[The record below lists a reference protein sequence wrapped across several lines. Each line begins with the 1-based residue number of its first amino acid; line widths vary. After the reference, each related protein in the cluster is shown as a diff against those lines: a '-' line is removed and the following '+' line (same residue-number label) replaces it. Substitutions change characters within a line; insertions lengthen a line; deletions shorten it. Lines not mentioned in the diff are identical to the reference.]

1 MITSNTREYLLN
13 KEEGALLL
21 SAPFGYKVCYCLL
34 QSSVQ
39 WTGPAGECVWP
50 TTKPLHRHCL
60 LVTLQLVCFN
70 SPKAMP
76 FAGTVPWS
84 TLPQQARL
92 WDLCIVVSM
101 GFVMLWCFPH
111 LGSALPS
118 SFYSVC
124 ADVYSVCG
132 GGVCGASAVPEG
144 DQEEASRER
153 WHTTWGLPHTQ
164 ALTHTHTHTHT
175 HTNTCTHART
185 HTKHTHTHLLG
196 GGARY
201 EASTEEVGS
210 CVVAYTSHQ
219 VQCIITS

>member
-1 MITSNTREYLLN
+1 MITSNIRGYLL
-13 KEEGALLL
+13 KKRGHFFWVHLA
-21 SAPFGYKVCYCLL
+21 GTRCITVCCSLVYSGQDQL
-34 QSSVQ
+34 
-39 WTGPAGECVWP
+39 ECVWP
-50 TTKPLHRHCL
+50 TTKPVHRHCLL

-164 ALTHTHTHTHT
+164 ALTHTHTHT
-175 HTNTCTHART
+175 NTCTHACT
-185 HTKHTHTHLLG
+185 HTQTHTHTCWGVGLGTRLVLRRLGVVLLHTPVTKSS
-196 GGARY
+196 
-201 EASTEEVGS
+201 AS
-210 CVVAYTSHQ
+210 
-219 VQCIITS
+219 